1 MEKSLFILLFSLLLA
16 QILIISGRS
25 RLIKLSGVKRI
36 NGKVGKGLSIFDV
49 NPFFILIQYSGF
61 DFAQPPGFDFAQLPG
76 FDFAQPPV
84 RCLSGVEGNKAGKRG
99 SGEAGKDTGVY
110 SLAFIAK
117 EGKFL
122 YNLFQRL
129 SGLLTTTLL
138 LSLFYITLI
147 KYNLKIH
154 GHSFGCPRVK
164 LTHFAAI
171 RTKEKIVQT
180 IAFH

>member
-76 FDFAQPPV
+76 FDFAQPPG
-84 RCLSGVEGNKAGKRG
+84 RCLSGVEGEKAERRRSFKNNK
-99 SGEAGKDTGVY
+99 S
-110 SLAFIAK
+110 SISIF
-117 EGKFL
+117 KFL
-122 YNLFQRL
+122 
-129 SGLLTTTLL
+129 
-138 LSLFYITLI
+138 
-147 KYNLKIH
+147 
-154 GHSFGCPRVK
+154 
-164 LTHFAAI
+164 
-171 RTKEKIVQT
+171 
-180 IAFH
+180 

>member
-61 DFAQPPGFDFAQLPG
+61 DFAQPPGFDFAQPPG

-84 RCLSGVEGNKAGKRG
+84 RCLSGVEGNEAERRRGGEAERRGSGEAGKRG
-99 SGEAGKDTGVY
+99 SGEGYRRIFFGIY
-110 SLAFIAK
+110 SKRGEIF
-117 EGKFL
+117 
-122 YNLFQRL
+122 
-129 SGLLTTTLL
+129 
-138 LSLFYITLI
+138 
-147 KYNLKIH
+147 
-154 GHSFGCPRVK
+154 V
-164 LTHFAAI
+164 
-171 RTKEKIVQT
+171 
-180 IAFH
+180 

>member
-61 DFAQPPGFDFAQLPG
+61 DFAQPPGFDFAQPPGFDFGQPPGFDFGQLPGFDFAQLPG

-99 SGEAGKDTGVY
+99 SGEGYRRIFFGIY
-110 SLAFIAK
+110 SKRGEIF
-117 EGKFL
+117 
-122 YNLFQRL
+122 
-129 SGLLTTTLL
+129 
-138 LSLFYITLI
+138 
-147 KYNLKIH
+147 
-154 GHSFGCPRVK
+154 V
-164 LTHFAAI
+164 
-171 RTKEKIVQT
+171 
-180 IAFH
+180 